1 MPLRPFR
8 LFLPPNYPSATPTF
22 DVSREWNTG
31 NIGIVSKCLG
41 LNAGFR
47 KKIIQL
53 FDLGYASRLRLIFC
67 ISAGFVLCHI
77 FISYVP
83 TVEIIVEADG
93 EQDDDEDEEDDE
105 QDSDEEEEEETEA
118 DVVEGAD
125 EEVESNSTEVSESQE
140 KSTDESP
147 CSSSTTEAKNTEE
160 ELKEESLPND
170 KQCNPS

>member
-1 MPLRPFR
+1 MAFLQSFWLYLTSWVPTKTNLKNDSKQGRKIQFWRIKFFNHLSSDWIEGWILLECDSMPLRPFR

-83 TVEIIVEADG
+83 TVSSLFWLWHHLQIDYLVYFSWNWLIV
-93 EQDDDEDEEDDE
+93 
-105 QDSDEEEEEETEA
+105 
-118 DVVEGAD
+118 VVW
-125 EEVESNSTEVSESQE
+125 
-140 KSTDESP
+140 K
-147 CSSSTTEAKNTEE
+147 
-160 ELKEESLPND
+160 
-170 KQCNPS
+170 

>member
-1 MPLRPFR
+1 MSSDWIEGWILLECDSMPLRPFR

-83 TVEIIVEADG
+83 TVSSYFELIVW
-93 EQDDDEDEEDDE
+93 
-105 QDSDEEEEEETEA
+105 
-118 DVVEGAD
+118 VVTLENWLHCRFFVKLTNCLKNSFTKFFFKKKQ
-125 EEVESNSTEVSESQE
+125 EFLSNSFSFFAS
-140 KSTDESP
+140 K
-147 CSSSTTEAKNTEE
+147 
-160 ELKEESLPND
+160 
-170 KQCNPS
+170 

>member
-1 MPLRPFR
+1 MLLRPFR

-47 KKIIQL
+47 TKIIQL

-67 ISAGFVLCHI
+67 ISAGFALCHI

-93 EQDDDEDEEDDE
+93 EQDEEDD
-105 QDSDEEEEEETEA
+105 DEEEEEEEEQPENG
-118 DVVEGAD
+118 VVEQEQVTED
-125 EEVESNSTEVSESQE
+125 QVIENQETEVQEPTTSLPEEPLLDLTNPKSNDVMPNSNSV
-140 KSTDESP
+140 
-147 CSSSTTEAKNTEE
+147 
-160 ELKEESLPND
+160 
-170 KQCNPS
+170 

>member
-1 MPLRPFR
+1 MSSDWIEGWILLECDSMPLRPFR

-83 TVEIIVEADG
+83 TVSSLFWLWPVTAFANWLPCIFFVKLTNSCLKVHVIKFWRIYSWKCNLLNSVWQFHEIFSKTRKL
-93 EQDDDEDEEDDE
+93 Q
-105 QDSDEEEEEETEA
+105 
-118 DVVEGAD
+118 
-125 EEVESNSTEVSESQE
+125 
-140 KSTDESP
+140 
-147 CSSSTTEAKNTEE
+147 
-160 ELKEESLPND
+160 
-170 KQCNPS
+170 

>member
-93 EQDDDEDEEDDE
+93 EQDDDEDEEDDD
-105 QDSDEEEEEETEA
+105 QDSDEEEEETEA
-118 DVVEGAD
+118 DIAEEAD

-140 KSTDESP
+140 KSTEESP

>member
-1 MPLRPFR
+1 MTHQIFNHLSSDWIEGWILLECDSMPLRPFR

-83 TVEIIVEADG
+83 TVSSLFWLWHHLQIDYLVYFSWNWLIV
-93 EQDDDEDEEDDE
+93 
-105 QDSDEEEEEETEA
+105 
-118 DVVEGAD
+118 V
-125 EEVESNSTEVSESQE
+125 
-140 KSTDESP
+140 
-147 CSSSTTEAKNTEE
+147 C
-160 ELKEESLPND
+160 LKVFWRIYSW
-170 KQCNPS
+170 KCN

>member
-105 QDSDEEEEEETEA
+105 QDSDEEEEETEA
-118 DVVEGAD
+118 DVAEGAD

-140 KSTDESP
+140 KSTEESP

>member
-105 QDSDEEEEEETEA
+105 QESDEEEEETEA
-118 DVVEGAD
+118 DVAGEAY

-140 KSTDESP
+140 KSTEESP

>member
-1 MPLRPFR
+1 MSSDWIEGWILLECDSMPLRPFR

-83 TVEIIVEADG
+83 TVSSYF
-93 EQDDDEDEEDDE
+93 
-105 QDSDEEEEEETEA
+105 DSDIISKLIKMQWRFFVYII
-118 DVVEGAD
+118 DQFF
-125 EEVESNSTEVSESQE
+125 SEIRSLTNLFVKMYLL
-140 KSTDESP
+140 KSLRQFHEFFSKTRI
-147 CSSSTTEAKNTEE
+147 
-160 ELKEESLPND
+160 LW
-170 KQCNPS
+170 

>member
-83 TVEIIVEADG
+83 TVSLYFDCGLQIDYIVDFSWNCLIVVWKYFDEFIRENVTYRIHSVEKYSKTLSQFFEKKMQIFRQIEANLILM
-93 EQDDDEDEEDDE
+93 
-105 QDSDEEEEEETEA
+105 SFY
-118 DVVEGAD
+118 
-125 EEVESNSTEVSESQE
+125 
-140 KSTDESP
+140 
-147 CSSSTTEAKNTEE
+147 
-160 ELKEESLPND
+160 
-170 KQCNPS
+170 